1 METVLAAAAALAYG
15 GAAFGCWRLGA
26 RLARRL
32 GKRAGEAVAIGAVA
46 VVVASVVLMNWFPS
60 SIPAGWTRTPAIHFE
75 FSYFPPLAILLFGL
89 GAVRAPRPETARAL
103 RWLSA
108 VVGLYGAAHLF
119 LSMGAGTLPDLSAE
133 PAAGPVQAQS
143 THWSCGA
150 ASAVNLLAVHGVRST
165 EREMGELC
173 LTMPYRGTTTPRFVR
188 GLSEKLASEGSRL
201 RVRAEDRMSMED
213 LDRFPRPCL
222 VGVRGSLLVGHAVVV
237 LDGPADGKYR
247 VANPLP
253 VKVGSIQVVPREEL
267 AGMFTG
273 EAIALE

>member
-1 METVLAAAAALAYG
+1 MERMLAAATATAYG

-26 RLARRL
+26 RLADRL
-32 GKRAGEAVAIGAVA
+32 GKRAGEAVAAAAVA
-46 VVVASVVLMNWFPS
+46 VVVASVTLMNWFPS
-60 SIPAGWTRTPAIHFE
+60 SIPAGWTLTPAIHLE
-75 FSYFPPLAILLFGL
+75 FAYFPPAGVLMFGI
-89 GAVRAPRPETARAL
+89 GSRRIPRPETARAL
-103 RWLSA
+103 RWISA
-108 VVGLYGAAHLF
+108 VLGLYGAAHLF
-119 LSMGAGTLPDLSAE
+119 LSMEASSLPGLSTE
-133 PAAGPVQAQS
+133 PAAGAVQSQS

-188 GLSEKLASEGSRL
+188 GLTRKLEAERSAL
-201 RVRAEDRMSMED
+201 RVRAEDRLSMDEF
-213 LDRFPRPCL
+213 DRFPRPCL

-237 LDGPADGKYR
+237 LAGPADGKYR

-253 VKVGSIQVVPREEL
+253 VKVGSIEVIRREEF
-267 AGMFTG
+267 ASMFTG